1 MRKHNPTLFTE
12 CLAAEIV
19 ERYKHLAEIREEQEK
34 QCLQKWRQ
42 NSDFS
47 RFLKINISKL
57 CHKILTIF
65 FPE

>member
-1 MRKHNPTLFTE
+1 MTKHNPTLFIE
-12 CLAAEIV
+12 CLATEIV
-19 ERYKHLAEIREEQEK
+19 EIYKHLAGICKEQEK

-42 NSDFS
+42 NRNFS

-57 CHKILTIF
+57 CHMILTIF